1 MYENL
6 PERCRY
12 LTHYEPATYRIRIQG
27 TLDQSYSDYIGGLTL
42 SLESAI
48 GERPVSTLTGE
59 LLDQAALAGVL
70 TLLYDLGL
78 PLLSVEYLDE
88 AAR

>member
-1 MYENL
+1 MDENL
-6 PERCRY
+6 RVQRGY
-12 LTHYEPATYRIRIQG
+12 LKHYEPATYRIRIQG
-27 TLDQSYSDYIGGLTL
+27 TLDQSWSDYIGDMNISVETGT
-42 SLESAI
+42 S
-48 GERPVSTLTGE
+48 ERPITTLTGE

-70 TLLYDLGL
+70 TLLYDLGF

>member
-1 MYENL
+1 MNENL
-6 PERCRY
+6 PDRCRY

-27 TLDQSYSDYIGGLTL
+27 ALYQRCSEYIGHMTL
-42 SLESAI
+42 SLESGI
-48 GERPVSTLTGE
+48 SERSVSTLTGE